1 MKQTEG
7 ANSEHN
13 LGTLSPGPFWI
24 LNCHAFL
31 WIWSQME
38 QKGEVISFYKC
49 LASLFFSGGLKDSEF
64 HEQETGETGCVLPVK
79 TALTPL

>member
-1 MKQTEG
+1 
-7 ANSEHN
+7 
-13 LGTLSPGPFWI
+13 
-24 LNCHAFL
+24 
-31 WIWSQME
+31 ME